1 MSIFIIK
8 VYLMKQLSLLLAVF
22 VLLSL
27 TACDGP
33 NLSGKEV
40 KKEYFTGGGLRSEY
54 IMDDKSGQ
62 NGLLKKYGYNGH
74 LTSTV
79 RIHNGVKN
87 GVETG
92 FDENGRALWKLNYV
106 NGRQEGIQSAYY
118 PNGDLMVT
126 YTYKNGIKH
135 GLAQTY
141 RRDGSIDKK
150 VTYRNDKISN

>member
-1 MSIFIIK
+1 
-8 VYLMKQLSLLLAVF
+8 MKQLSLWLSIF

-33 NLSGKEV
+33 SLSGKTV

-54 IMDDKSGQ
+54 IMDDKSGL
-62 NGLLKKYGYNGH
+62 NGLMKKYGYDGH

-79 RIHNGVKN
+79 RIQDGVKN
-87 GVETG
+87 GPETG
-92 FDENGRALWKLNYV
+92 YDDHGRTLWKLNYI

-126 YTYKNGIKH
+126 YTYRNGVKQ
-135 GLAQTY
+135 GPAQTY
-141 RRDGSIDKK
+141 RRDGKVDKK
-150 VTYRNDKISN
+150 VMYRNGKLAN

>member
-1 MSIFIIK
+1 
-8 VYLMKQLSLLLAVF
+8 MKQLSLWLSLF

-33 NLSGKEV
+33 SLSGKTV

-62 NGLLKKYGYNGH
+62 NGLLKKYGYDGH
-74 LTSTV
+74 LTSSV
-79 RIHNGVKN
+79 RMRNGVKS

-92 FDENGRALWKLNYV
+92 YDEMGRILWKLNYI

-126 YTYKNGIKH
+126 YTYKNGVKH
-135 GLAQTY
+135 GPARTY
-141 RRDGSIDKK
+141 RRDGKVDKK
-150 VTYRNDKISN
+150 VMYRNDKLSN